1 MKPKDSLVMRPI
13 ENLTREVN
21 RMKLEGKVA
30 LITGGGTGI
39 GKATALLFAREGAT
53 VAVAGR
59 RENKLAETLKAIQT
73 HGSKADYI
81 VGDISKV
88 SDTERIVK
96 ETVNRF
102 GGLDILV
109 NNAGVFKG
117 IKLNDT
123 TEDAFDYIMGI
134 NLKGTFFMCKHAVPE
149 IQKRGGGAIINI
161 GTALGIKG
169 YRGSSTSAYSA
180 SKAGVIM
187 LTKALALELAQHKIR
202 VNCVCPAVVETEIFE
217 TLGIPEE
224 KIPERMKMWEAFHP
238 IGRNG
243 KPEDIAHAI
252 LYFAS
257 DDSSW
262 ATGSILNL
270 DGGVTAG

>member
-1 MKPKDSLVMRPI
+1 
-13 ENLTREVN
+13 
-21 RMKLEGKVA
+21 MKLQNKVV

-39 GKATALLFAREGAT
+39 GKATAILFAEEGAR
-53 VAVAGR
+53 VIVVGR
-59 RENKLAETLKAIQT
+59 REDKLAETRDAVQKN
-73 HGSKADYI
+73 GGKADYI

-96 ETVNRF
+96 EAVSKF

-117 IKLNDT
+117 TKITDA
-123 TEDAFDYIMGI
+123 TEGEYDRIMDI
-134 NLKGTFFMCKHAVPE
+134 NLKGTFFMSKHAVSE
-149 IQKRGGGAIINI
+149 IQKRGGGAIVNI
-161 GTALGIKG
+161 ASILGIKG
-169 YRGSSTSAYSA
+169 YRAGPTSVYSA
-180 SKAGVIM
+180 SKSGVIM
-187 LTKALALELAQHKIR
+187 LTKTLALELVPYKIR

-217 TLGIPEE
+217 TLGIPKE
-224 KIPERMKMWEAFHP
+224 KIPDRMKMWEAYHP
-238 IGRNG
+238 VGRNG
-243 KPEDIAHAI
+243 RPDEIARAI

-270 DGGVTAG
+270 DGGVTAE

>member
-1 MKPKDSLVMRPI
+1 
-13 ENLTREVN
+13 
-21 RMKLEGKVA
+21 MKLQDKIA

-39 GKATALLFAREGAT
+39 GKATAIIFAQEGAA

-59 RENKLAETLKAIQT
+59 RENKLGDTVSVIKKNGGKAI
-73 HGSKADYI
+73 YI
-81 VGDISKV
+81 VSDISKV

-96 ETVNRF
+96 ETVHKF

-117 IKLNDT
+117 IKITDT
-123 TEDAFDYIMGI
+123 KEEEYDYIVDI
-134 NLKGTFFMCKHAVPE
+134 NLKGTFFMCKYAIPE
-149 IQKRGGGAIINI
+149 IQKRDGGAIINI

-187 LTKALALELAQHKIR
+187 LTKALALELAPHKIR

-217 TLGIPEE
+217 TLGIPKE

-257 DDSSW
+257 EDSSW
-262 ATGSILNL
+262 ATGSIFTL
-270 DGGVTAG
+270 DGGVTVG

>member
-1 MKPKDSLVMRPI
+1 
-13 ENLTREVN
+13 
-21 RMKLEGKVA
+21 MKLQDKIA

-39 GKATALLFAREGAT
+39 GKATALLFAKEGAI

-59 RENKLAETLKAIQT
+59 RENKLRETVDTVQKNGGKA
-73 HGSKADYI
+73 YYV

-88 SDTERIVK
+88 CETEKIVK
-96 ETVNRF
+96 ETVSNC

-117 IKLNDT
+117 IKK
-123 TEDAFDYIMGI
+123 TETNEEEYDRIMDI
-134 NLKGTFFMCKHAVPE
+134 NLKGTYFMSKHAIPE
-149 IQKRGGGAIINI
+149 MYKRGGGSIVNI
-161 GTALGIKG
+161 SSTLGIKG
-169 YRGSSTSAYSA
+169 IRQSTTSVYAV
-180 SKAGVIM
+180 SKGGIVM
-187 LTKALALELAQHKIR
+187 LTKTLALELSPYKIR
-202 VNCVCPAVVETEIFE
+202 VNRICPAVVETEIFE
-217 TLGIPEE
+217 TLGIPNE
-224 KIPERMKMWEAFHP
+224 KIPERMKMWESFHP

-243 KPEDIAHAI
+243 KPEDIAYAI

-270 DGGVTAG
+270 DGGVTAE